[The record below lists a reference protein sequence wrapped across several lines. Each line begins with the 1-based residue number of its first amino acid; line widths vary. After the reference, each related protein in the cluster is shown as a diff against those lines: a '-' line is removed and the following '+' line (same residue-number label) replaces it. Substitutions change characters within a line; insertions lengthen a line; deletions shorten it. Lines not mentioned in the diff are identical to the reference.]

1 MCLGDSATPNYYHYY
16 SYSPCITAAFQ
27 NFMPEAKFCTEVLDC
42 DRNEFDY
49 AIKKVATKTLF
60 PIGVALDGH
69 VIYGPFKANGELW

>member
-1 MCLGDSATPNYYHYY
+1 
-16 SYSPCITAAFQ
+16 
-27 NFMPEAKFCTEVLDC
+27 MPEAKFCTEVLDC